1 MLPCKL
7 IIRDEVNIK
16 LEGLPAEVRRN
27 IADRLKF
34 EIPYARHLPQFKL
47 GRWDGTTTFF
57 GIGGNGYL
65 NHLDVI
71 IDELTKN
78 NFEIVEIED
87 NRVSFDFDFPQ
98 ITENYW
104 ADQGKVWPKGHPIAG
119 QPIMLRD
126 YQIDAINNYL
136 RNPQSLAEI
145 STGAGKCCSGD
156 TMLRLESTNSE
167 LPGLVKGDNVT
178 SFRDFF
184 DMIEKYKGVTLN
196 DHEELAVGDL
206 GVYVPTPSGKALV
219 NYVIKKENLAG
230 LMMTLKH
237 GSVVECARGHIL
249 SKNGKDVYAYEL
261 SVGDYIDTIDGH
273 EEIISILP
281 SEETTFYDIGIDA
294 PHLYYDAHGVLH
306 HNTILTATL
315 SSICEKYGRTLVIVP
330 NKSLVLQT
338 EEDYKNVGL
347 DVGVYFGDR
356 KELGKKHTII
366 TWQSLSS
373 IEKRQRDPESIQ
385 LADFL
390 ADVVCVMVDE
400 AHSAKGNVLQN
411 LLSKNLHN
419 APIRWGLTG
428 TVPKDDL
435 SFNQLLSVLGPV
447 IGQVAASD
455 LQDKGVLSSCHIHI
469 KQLVDPQVFK
479 SYHDEYKF
487 LTTSPSRLNYV
498 ADLVNEVRQTGNT
511 LVLVDR
517 ISTGEQLLELIP
529 GSSFVSGQLKMTD
542 RKELYDGV
550 NTGDTEVLVATY
562 QTSAVGIN
570 IPRIFN
576 LVMIEPGKS
585 FVKVI
590 QSIGRGIRK
599 AADKDHVNVYDICST
614 CKYSKRH
621 LTERKRFYKE
631 AKYQST
637 IEKVNHLR

>member
-71 IDELTKN
+71 IDELSKN
-78 NFEIVEIED
+78 NFEIAEIED
-87 NRVSFDFDFPQ
+87 NRSTYDFDFPQ
-98 ITENYW
+98 ITETYW
-104 ADQGKVWPKGHPIAG
+104 ADQGKVWPVGHPIAG

-126 YQIDAINNYL
+126 YQIEAINNYL
-136 RNPQSLAEI
+136 KNPQSLASI
-145 STGAGKCCSGD
+145 STGAGK
-156 TMLRLESTNSE
+156 
-167 LPGLVKGDNVT
+167 
-178 SFRDFF
+178 
-184 DMIEKYKGVTLN
+184 
-196 DHEELAVGDL
+196 
-206 GVYVPTPSGKALV
+206 
-219 NYVIKKENLAG
+219 
-230 LMMTLKH
+230 
-237 GSVVECARGHIL
+237 
-249 SKNGKDVYAYEL
+249 
-261 SVGDYIDTIDGH
+261 
-273 EEIISILP
+273 
-281 SEETTFYDIGIDA
+281 
-294 PHLYYDAHGVLH
+294 
-306 HNTILTATL
+306 TILTATL
-315 SSICEKYGRTLVIVP
+315 SAICEKYGRTLVIVP

-338 EEDYKNVGL
+338 EEDYRNVGL

-373 IEKRQRDPESIQ
+373 IEKRQRDPESMQ
-385 LADFL
+385 LCDFL
-390 ADVVCVMVDE
+390 ENVVCVMVDE

-428 TVPKDDL
+428 TIPKDDL
-435 SFNQLLSVLGPV
+435 SFNQLLSVIGPV
-447 IGQVAASD
+447 IGKVAASD
-455 LQDKGVLSSCHIHI
+455 LQDKGVLSTCHIHI

-479 SYHDEYKF
+479 NYHDEYKF
-487 LTTSPSRLNYV
+487 LTTSQSRLNYI
-498 ADLVNEVRQTGNT
+498 ADLVDEIRKTGNT

-529 GSSFVSGQLKMTD
+529 GSSFVSGQLKMND

-631 AKYQST
+631 AKYASS